1 MLLQAVVAHMHIL
14 SFCLNDPDHFEANNG
29 TTEPRIVEY
38 YLKIMSL
45 KLQRWNF
52 KLRQDHIAGQQ
63 LYKSEFQTESFH
75 WQC

>member
-45 KLQRWNF
+45 KLQR
-52 KLRQDHIAGQQ
+52 
-63 LYKSEFQTESFH
+63 
-75 WQC
+75 